1 MSRGKRFE
9 SARRLSIFLQNPGKR
24 EAHDVRVE
32 RFVSS
37 TSAVDYPKALS
48 SALACY
54 KWLQGTT
61 GGVGRSSG
69 MDGLTDVPGFR
80 RTRHRRQAP
89 PECLGDR
96 FCELRLN
103 GVLRSSSWQT

>member
-48 SALACY
+48 STLACY
-54 KWLQGTT
+54 NWLQGTA
-61 GGVGRSSG
+61 GGVGESSNV
-69 MDGLTDVPGFR
+69 DRLTDVPGLGRVWHCRQNFAQMPIR
-80 RTRHRRQAP
+80 RI
-89 PECLGDR
+89 LGR
-96 FCELRLN
+96 
-103 GVLRSSSWQT
+103 